1 VRGSEKKRRESYT
14 PAWRWTLVPTAALV
28 GMGLV
33 HRLPVLPGPQAW
45 GAWLACVVA
54 LVLTMVLPVALVRDR
69 STAADG
75 DVDRPWP
82 RWARWAPW
90 LRGPA
95 WQGGT
100 SPPRPR
106 ARPRWSSHWLAWALL
121 AALAGAGLTAHRA
134 ASRLAEVL
142 PAAREGQVMTIA
154 GRVASLPQR
163 TTGLGGTEGWRFVLA
178 ADAASIAAGA
188 PPRLLLS
195 CYQMPETPRAGERWQ
210 LALKLRRPHG
220 LLNPQGFD
228 QALWMLE
235 QDLPAAASCR
245 GQGQQ
250 RLSSAAPGVDA
261 LRQSLRDAIDR
272 ELGQARDRRGAGVLA
287 ALSLG
292 DQGAVSCVHEIESA
306 APVAAAFSSEKHQ
319 EPI

>member
-1 VRGSEKKRRESYT
+1 
-14 PAWRWTLVPTAALV
+14 
-28 GMGLV
+28 
-33 HRLPVLPGPQAW
+33 
-45 GAWLACVVA
+45 
-54 LVLTMVLPVALVRDR
+54 
-69 STAADG
+69 
-75 DVDRPWP
+75 
-82 RWARWAPW
+82 
-90 LRGPA
+90 
-95 WQGGT
+95 
-100 SPPRPR
+100 
-106 ARPRWSSHWLAWALL
+106 
-121 AALAGAGLTAHRA
+121 
-134 ASRLAEVL
+134 
-142 PAAREGQVMTIA
+142 MTIA

-178 ADAASIAAGA
+178 ADAASIVAGA

-195 CYQMPETPRAGERWQ
+195 CYQMPATPRAGERWQ

-292 DQGAVSCVHEIESA
+292 DQGAVSWTTTNELPA
-306 APVAAAFSSEKHQ
+306 AQRRRLSYGKRPRRTYRSLRGWTLSCSLH
-319 EPI
+319 